1 MEDTQAIDTIL
12 DEHATMQSLGKDT
25 GTRVQA
31 NAVYDPVDQ
40 IRMEVSR
47 IPLKPSLKI
56 WLSTMAALMSG
67 LAQWLTFQSEGMMAF
82 LRS

>member
-40 IRMEVSR
+40 IRMDV
-47 IPLKPSLKI
+47 
-56 WLSTMAALMSG
+56 
-67 LAQWLTFQSEGMMAF
+67 
-82 LRS
+82 